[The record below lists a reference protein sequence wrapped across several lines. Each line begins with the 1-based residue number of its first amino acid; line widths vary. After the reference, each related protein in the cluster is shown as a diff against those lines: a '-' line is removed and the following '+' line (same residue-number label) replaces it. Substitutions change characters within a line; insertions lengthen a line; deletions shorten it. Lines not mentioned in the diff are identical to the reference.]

1 MKKWIVKVIIQ
12 KTISYA
18 PYSNRINY
26 LFQKY
31 VTKSIFLSD
40 DLFWDRL
47 GHARDHLIS
56 FSKFSTKAVP
66 GSTLEMGTGWY
77 PIVPIAFF
85 LAGVDKIYSVDIS
98 FLTSPERIKTVLRK
112 FVEINESGLLS
123 SFIACIP
130 DRMAQLRNLLL
141 EIDNLSMNEVLSK
154 LHISYLIED
163 ARKLSLPDD
172 SIDFINSNNTFEHIS
187 PDILI
192 PIMEQLK
199 RVVNK
204 TSGVMSHFIDLSDH
218 YSHFDS
224 SISPYNF
231 LKFSEKQW
239 RWINNPLQYQNRLR
253 VYDYKKI
260 NNDLEIGIAEETLD
274 SGSLSELRS
283 VKLADK
289 FRNHPE
295 CETAVV
301 RCHFISIPNSK

>member
-26 LFQKY
+26 LFQRF
-31 VTKSIFLSD
+31 VTKNIFLSD
-40 DLFWDRL
+40 DLFLDRL

-56 FSKFSTKAVP
+56 FNKFSTKAIP
-66 GSTLEMGTGWY
+66 SSALEMGTGWY

-85 LAGVDKIYSVDIS
+85 LAGVNKIYSVDIS
-98 FLTSPERIKTVLRK
+98 FLTSQERIKTVLRK
-112 FVEINESGLLS
+112 FVEIDESGILS
-123 SFIACIP
+123 SYIACIP
-130 DRMAQLRNLLL
+130 DRIAQMKNLLL
-141 EIDNLSMNEVLSK
+141 EIDNLSLDEVLSK
-154 LHISYLIED
+154 LHITYLIED
-163 ARKLSLPDD
+163 ACKLSLPDD

-192 PIMEQLK
+192 PIMKQLK
-199 RVVNK
+199 RVLNK
-204 TSGVMSHFIDLSDH
+204 ANGVMSHFIDLSDH
-218 YSHFDS
+218 YAHFDS
-224 SISPYNF
+224 SISHYNF

-239 RWINNPLQYQNRLR
+239 RWINNPLQFQNRLR

-260 NNDLEIGIAEETLD
+260 YSDLKIGIAKETLR
-274 SGSLSELRS
+274 SGSLSDLRA

-301 RCHFISIPNSK
+301 ECHFISILNSK